1 MATSPPWAR
10 LLRRPMRDLLVLV
23 GMMGSGK
30 TTVGLDL
37 AERLGWEFVDTDAAV
52 TRRTG
57 STPSEIFA
65 ARGEA
70 GFREEETAALVE
82 ILTPEEG
89 IAPDASHR
97 GPAVVA
103 TGGGIVVTDVN
114 RTLLAD
120 LAASAGQHGSVVW
133 LRGEP
138 ATLASRVGN
147 AQDRPLLQGRPAEA
161 LAEIDA
167 RRRPW
172 YSEVAT
178 VIVDVDGYSPDE
190 VADRV
195 LEAVGLPAGGA

>member
-1 MATSPPWAR
+1 MATSPRWAR
-10 LLRRPMRDLLVLV
+10 HLRRPMRDLLLLV

-37 AERLGWEFVDTDAAV
+37 AERLGWEFVDTDEAV
-52 TRRTG
+52 IRRTG
-57 STPSEIFA
+57 STPAEIFA

-70 GFREEETAALVE
+70 GFRDEETAALIE
-82 ILTPEEG
+82 ILTAVGDIE
-89 IAPDASHR
+89 PD
-97 GPAVVA
+97 GPHHGPVVVA

-120 LAASAGQHGSVVW
+120 LAASHGAVVW
-133 LRGEP
+133 LRGQP
-138 ATLASRVGN
+138 ATLAARVGS
-147 AQDRPLLQGRPAEA
+147 AEDRPLLRGQPGEA

-172 YSEVAT
+172 YSQVAT
-178 VIVDVDGYSPDE
+178 AIVDVDGCSPPE

-195 LEAVGLPAGGA
+195 LAAVGLPAGGA